1 MNVIRRSIL
10 VGVAALGL
18 AGCAGPAPT
27 GSVLEETSRANLKI
41 VGTDVSVDKIGL
53 STKGRPVPADRVDQ
67 LVTAFA
73 QQGLVGQGAGAR
85 EVNAVIDLES
95 VNVITAGQSILIG
108 GESVMAGKLSL
119 VDARTGDELMPP
131 TDVRAGGG
139 GWVLGGFVAVAARDE
154 AETEVSQM
162 AQRFVERS
170 KTLVFGAEE

>member
-1 MNVIRRSIL
+1 MNVIRRSVL
-10 VGVAALGL
+10 MGVAALGL
-18 AGCAGPAPT
+18 AACAGPAPT

-53 STKGRPVPADRVDQ
+53 STKGRPVPADRVAV

-139 GWVLGGFVAVAARDE
+139 GWVRGGFVAVAARDE